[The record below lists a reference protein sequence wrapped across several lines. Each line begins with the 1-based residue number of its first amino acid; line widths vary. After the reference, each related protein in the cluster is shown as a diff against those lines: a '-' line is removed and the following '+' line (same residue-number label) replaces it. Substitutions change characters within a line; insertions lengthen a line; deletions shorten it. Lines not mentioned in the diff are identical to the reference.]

1 MEKVMKSIRLLLL
14 FSLLQLGLSSCIL
27 GAGKSLVLKQSC
39 FYFLLALLSISG
51 ICAFTQYL
59 SSSHPKETT
68 PLYHNRFIFLFY
80 SIMVIVNLLGV
91 RIFLSESI
99 TTTTLLQGKIVEL
112 LLPSFFFLL
121 GIDVVTFLPLNR
133 LDNLTKICQNRKVH
147 MGLILIAILI
157 FLRNPITI
165 LSIAFYVGLGALF
178 VHVLFPKKIRT
189 EISFYGHLIR
199 DTLFVICIFLL
210 W

>member
-1 MEKVMKSIRLLLL
+1 MKKTMKSIRLLLL
-14 FSLLQLGLSSCIL
+14 FSLLQLGLSICIL

-39 FYFLLALLSISG
+39 FYFLLVLLSISG
-51 ICAFTQYL
+51 LCTFIQYL
-59 SSSHPKETT
+59 YSKDTT
-68 PLYHNRFIFLFY
+68 PLSHNRFIFLFY
-80 SIMVIVNLLGV
+80 SIMIAVNLLGV
-91 RIFLSESI
+91 GIFLSESI
-99 TTTTLLQGKIVEL
+99 ATSTLLQGKIVEL

-133 LDNLTKICQNRKVH
+133 LDKLRKICQNRKVH
-147 MGLILIAILI
+147 MGIILIAILI

-165 LSIAFYVGLGALF
+165 LSITFYVGLGALF
-178 VHVLFPKKIRT
+178 LHVLFPKKIRT